1 MGASSQPSFCL
12 LTQGPPEIL
21 HEILS
26 YCQQND
32 LVCLSLTSHLFR
44 GLTRSLIPA
53 KPSLVS
59 CDESLT
65 DQPRLAA
72 CGQPIGDVAYHP
84 YMHRRRRHRCFLHS
98 RETCAEPWYCP
109 RYPPGHRICH
119 RKWCSHCECITC
131 PLYKRLREW
140 AGDLKYCTICSK
152 FTKRE
157 TTNKYKGRC
166 EFLDFASRHLQPWL
180 IPSIQASTVVP
191 KPARLPIITGQRK
204 RASHTATAGGG
215 DGGLLAWTLGLTVR
229 SQGLPVK

>member
-1 MGASSQPSFCL
+1 MGASSQSSFCL

-32 LVCLSLTSHLFR
+32 LVCLSLASHLFR
-44 GLTRSLIPA
+44 DLTRPLIPA

-65 DQPRLAA
+65 EEPRLAA
-72 CGQPIGDVAYHP
+72 
-84 YMHRRRRHRCFLHS
+84 
-98 RETCAEPWYCP
+98 REACAEPWYCP

-157 TTNKYKGRC
+157 TTKKYKGRC
-166 EFLDFASRHLQPWL
+166 LHGRPKTRKAPNNHWTAKKGQSYGYRWWRRWGTSGVDSWAYDEKPRTPGQMINAR
-180 IPSIQASTVVP
+180 VV
-191 KPARLPIITGQRK
+191 
-204 RASHTATAGGG
+204 
-215 DGGLLAWTLGLTVR
+215 
-229 SQGLPVK
+229 

>member
-1 MGASSQPSFCL
+1 MGTSSQPSFCL

-59 CDESLT
+59 CDVSLT
-65 DQPRLAA
+65 EQPRLAA

-84 YMHRRRRHRCFLHS
+84 YMHRRRRHHCFLHS

-109 RYPPGHRICH
+109 R
-119 RKWCSHCECITC
+119 
-131 PLYKRLREW
+131 
-140 AGDLKYCTICSK
+140 K

-166 EFLDFASRHLQPWL
+166 LHGRPKTRKAPNNHWTAKKGQSYGYRWWRRWGTSGVDSWAYNEKPRTPGQIINAR
-180 IPSIQASTVVP
+180 VV
-191 KPARLPIITGQRK
+191 
-204 RASHTATAGGG
+204 
-215 DGGLLAWTLGLTVR
+215 
-229 SQGLPVK
+229 

>member
-1 MGASSQPSFCL
+1 MGTSSQPSFCL

-32 LVCLSLTSHLFR
+32 LVCLSLTSHPFR
-44 GLTRSLIPA
+44 SLTRSLIPA

-59 CDESLT
+59 CDVSLT
-65 DQPRLAA
+65 EQPRLAA

-84 YMHRRRRHRCFLHS
+84 YMHRRRRHHCFLHS

-109 RYPPGHRICH
+109 RYPPGHRICD

-166 EFLDFASRHLQPWL
+166 LHGRPKTRKAPNNHWTAKKGQSYGYRWWRRWGTSGVDSWAYNEKPRTPGQIINAR
-180 IPSIQASTVVP
+180 VV
-191 KPARLPIITGQRK
+191 
-204 RASHTATAGGG
+204 
-215 DGGLLAWTLGLTVR
+215 
-229 SQGLPVK
+229 